1 MIQKMKAEFR
11 YIETLGVPV
20 VAALNGT
27 ALGGGWEIALGC
39 HARIA
44 LNDPKTKFGLPEV
57 TLGLLP
63 GGGGIVRMVRLLG
76 LQNAFPFLMEGK
88 QFGVDKAK
96 SLGLIQ
102 DTAETAEELM
112 DKAIAWVKPIRNHN
126 NRLM

>member
-1 MIQKMKAEFR
+1 MIQARLDDATPFFEMIQKMKAEFR

-27 ALGGGWEIALGC
+27 ALGGGWEIASGC

-44 LNDPKTKFGLPEV
+44 LNDLKTKFGLPEV

-63 GGGGIVRMVRLLG
+63 GGGGIVRMVSLLG

-102 DTAETAEELM
+102 DTAETT
-112 DKAIAWVKPIRNHN
+112 
-126 NRLM
+126 

>member
-1 MIQKMKAEFR
+1 MDELIQARLEDATPFFEMIQKMKAEFR

-57 TLGLLP
+57 TLGLLRWWWYRAY
-63 GGGGIVRMVRLLG
+63 GT
-76 LQNAFPFLMEGK
+76 PFRSTKCFSILNG
-88 QFGVDKAK
+88 
-96 SLGLIQ
+96 
-102 DTAETAEELM
+102 
-112 DKAIAWVKPIRNHN
+112 R
-126 NRLM
+126 